1 MRLMALDVGERRIGV
16 ALSESGI
23 FATPHSVLWR
33 KSKRE
38 DFARLGRLVAELK
51 IELVIVGLPYSL
63 SGPEEIGP
71 QARRV
76 MRYAEA
82 LAAALP
88 VPIKYFDERYSTVD
102 AAAYLAGG
110 GQKRVAIDAAAAAV
124 ILQNYLD
131 SLRENSMNQ
140 GYLLK
145 MDAGND

>member
-1 MRLMALDVGERRIGV
+1 MMALDVGERRIGI

-23 FATPHSVLWR
+23 FATPHTVLLR
-33 KSKRE
+33 KSKQE
-38 DFARLGRLVAELK
+38 DFARLNRLIAELK

-63 SGPEEIGP
+63 SGPDEIGP

-82 LAAALP
+82 LAATLP

-102 AAAYLAGG
+102 AAAYLSSH
-110 GQKRVAIDAAAAAV
+110 GQKKVAIDAAAAAV

-131 SLRENSMNQ
+131 SLKENSMNQ
-140 GYLLK
+140 NYLPK
-145 MDAGND
+145 IDPENG